1 MTSRRADPIVIVAY
15 DPAWPL
21 RFQQERDLIL
31 GTCGTDAFVRIEHIG
46 STAVPGLGA
55 KPIVDIMPGL
65 RSLADA
71 PRLTPLLETIGYE
84 YVPTLES
91 DLPERRF
98 FRKDV
103 AGERAFHLHIVE
115 TTSGFWERHVLFRDY
130 LRAHPEAAAAYE
142 RLKRRLA
149 AEYGSDRVGYTDA
162 KTEFIRSIEEA
173 AREEAQRWGR
183 SAGRGAGSAG

>member
-1 MTSRRADPIVIVAY
+1 MTSRQADPIVIVAY
-15 DPAWPL
+15 DPEWPL

-31 GTCGTDAFVRIEHIG
+31 RTCGTDAFVRIEHIG

-71 PRLTPLLETIGYE
+71 PRLIPFLETIGYE
-84 YVPTLES
+84 YVPAYES

-98 FRKDV
+98 CRKDV

-115 TTSGFWERHVLFRDY
+115 TTSGFWERHLLFRDY

-162 KTEFIRSIEEA
+162 KTEFIRSVEET
-173 AREEAQRWGR
+173 ARKEAPRCG
-183 SAGRGAGSAG
+183 